1 MHDISSMG
9 SKQGRAYSTSP
20 CAVSCPS
27 QWSSTGSAIPQSS
40 VSGSLNLNLDSAT
53 QHCQHAKQLG
63 LQLRDQES
71 SSTHSTGQSHHEMA
85 SMGLVN
91 SHGHYISG
99 QSGTS
104 YSVFFMVDVQFLI
117 K

>member
-1 MHDISSMG
+1 MHDISNME

-20 CAVSCPS
+20 CGVSCPS
-27 QWSSTGSAIPQSS
+27 RWSSTGSAIPQSS
-40 VSGSLNLNLDSAT
+40 VSGSLNLNLNSAT
-53 QHCQHAKQLG
+53 QHCQHAKHFG

-71 SSTHSTGQSHHEMA
+71 SSTQSTGQSHHEMA

-104 YSVFFMVDVQFLI
+104 YSEVFYFFYFLW
-117 K
+117 